1 MAADPTHAEVSRPL
15 SCNHATET
23 RAQRAAQR
31 RAAWTLTRGHAPER
45 ACESKPEE
53 RLARMWTLAL
63 DAWASSGRPLPTYT
77 RATMPGRKLTL
88 AEHFGKPWP

>member
-1 MAADPTHAEVSRPL
+1 VSDPVRADDPTEA
-15 SCNHATET
+15 
-23 RAQRAAQR
+23 RAQRAAHR
-31 RAAWTLTRGHAPER
+31 RATWSLTRGHAPER
-45 ACESKPEE
+45 VCESMFEE

-88 AEHFGKPWP
+88 AEHFGKP